1 LVQEEAMADLLATHL
16 PEVTEEFLV
25 RDATPGV
32 EARK

>member
-1 LVQEEAMADLLATHL
+1 MAAWLLENL

-32 EARK
+32 TAKK